1 MSTFSSRT
9 AAIWE
14 SPYGPVPPDADLAVL
29 GSGIKYLPPLLWKSR
44 MLFRGALD
52 RIVKKLTGDFP
63 HTLGR
68 GKTTHPL
75 FVLKSLPNP
84 AHRVCPCSSKDW
96 GARRV
101 IRKGCRLEYT
111 GQITERD
118 TFLVE
123 SCSFNLHMDSA
134 FTNRLFFLGR
144 VPEEC
149 IETRDS

>member
-9 AAIWE
+9 AAIWK
-14 SPYGPVPPDADLAVL
+14 SPRGPVPPPADLAVL
-29 GSGIKYLPPLLWKSR
+29 GAGIKRLPLLRWEPR

-52 RIVKKLTGDFP
+52 RLMKKLTGDFP
-63 HTLGR
+63 HNPR
-68 GKTTHPL
+68 PGKTTHPL
-75 FVLKSLPNP
+75 FVLKSLPNL

-96 GARRV
+96 GSRRV

-111 GQITERD
+111 GRVTERD

-123 SCSFNLHMDSA
+123 SCRFNLPMDPA
-134 FTNRLFFLGR
+134 FTDRLAFLGR

-149 IETRDS
+149 IETRGS